1 VKTAGDLLQRHRSLR
16 LLVMLLVIIA
26 GVYAVDLLWAAFSLF
41 ADIIL
46 LFFLAWIITF
56 ILKPASLFLQSR
68 GLPRALAVTLIYL
81 ALLIVIFSAV
91 VLTIPVIAQQVV
103 LVTNEMAQLLSPSNV
118 TNLNATIIGVLERFG
133 LSEQD
138 ARNVATQVSAQLP
151 DWAAQIERQSVGAAS
166 ILVTSVLSI
175 LFDVFLVII
184 ISFYMMLDGDRLVES
199 FVVRLPPAWIPDVRL
214 FQTYVNR
221 IFGGFFRAQLII
233 GALYGAITWLVLL
246 ALGEPNGL
254 LVGILAGALMLL
266 PFIGPFL
273 AVVPPVLLVILQA
286 PGNEVAVK
294 LIILIFLLVAAQQL
308 VIQVLAPRIFGD
320 SMGIHPLLLFAAL
333 LVGAKVGGVWGAFF
347 AGPIA
352 AVAYAMV
359 QVFYARFASISPLF
373 QPRPLTDAEER
384 AELEEGR
391 EQPVAEVIIPD
402 PGASSHRHLRV
413 PSHLGN
419 GGNGGASRFGSHPR
433 PPVVRSL
440 DGQQESLKPE
450 SVNPGSLTPEALRSD
465 PSLSESPALSGSRH
479 AGPRAETGS
488 RGQMGQAGQLGQ
500 PRTPEP
506 ASLASGHEADGREG
520 TDDGGADV
528 RRSTPRTAP
537 HQQGDE

>member
-1 VKTAGDLLQRHRSLR
+1 VKTAGDLLQRHRALR

-26 GVYAVDLLWAAFSLF
+26 GIYAVDLLWAAFSLF

-68 GLPRALAVTLIYL
+68 GLPRALAVTFIYL

-91 VLTIPVIAQQVV
+91 VLTVPILAQQVV

-118 TNLNATIIGVLERFG
+118 TNLNATLIGVLERFG
-133 LSEQD
+133 LTEHD
-138 ARNVATQVSAQLP
+138 ARNVVMQVSTQLP
-151 DWAAQIERQSVGAAS
+151 DWAAGVEKQAVGAS
-166 ILVTSVLSI
+166 TILLTSVLSI
-175 LFDVFLVII
+175 LFNVFLVTI

-199 FVVRLPPAWIPDVRL
+199 FVLRLPPAWIPDVRL
-214 FQTYVNR
+214 FQNYVNR

-233 GALYGAITWLVLL
+233 GAAYGAITWLVLL
-246 ALGEPNGL
+246 VLGEPNGL
-254 LVGILAGALMLL
+254 LVAILAGMLMLL

-286 PGNEVAVK
+286 PGNQVAVK

-308 VIQVLAPRIFGD
+308 VMQVLAPRIFGD

-359 QVFYARFASISPLF
+359 QVFYARFASTSPLF
-373 QPRPLTDAEER
+373 QQRPLPDAGVR
-384 AELEEGR
+384 AELEEGL
-391 EQPVAEVIIPD
+391 EQPIAEVIIPD
-402 PGASSHRHLRV
+402 PGASSHRNLRM
-413 PSHLGN
+413 PPTMSTGARGGLASGGN
-419 GGNGGASRFGSHPR
+419 GGNGGAAARSGSYPQPLNGQPR
-433 PPVVRSL
+433 PDRA
-440 DGQQESLKPE
+440 ESPKL
-450 SVNPGSLTPEALRSD
+450 
-465 PSLSESPALSGSRH
+465 ESPALSGSRH
-479 AGPRAETGS
+479 ASPRAE
-488 RGQMGQAGQLGQ
+488 MGQVGQFGPMGHARAPEAASHTSGQ
-500 PRTPEP
+500 G
-506 ASLASGHEADGREG
+506 SLAATEREAMGDG
-520 TDDGGADV
+520 TADA
-528 RRSTPRTAP
+528 RRPAPPATPRQA
-537 HQQGDE
+537 DNE